1 MEKRKRHTHAG
12 LLDFNMQSING
23 YFVDYA
29 SLKFMS
35 DKHTVC
41 QKSQ

>member
-1 MEKRKRHTHAG
+1 
-12 LLDFNMQSING
+12 MQSING

-35 DKHTVC
+35 GKHTVC
-41 QKSQ
+41 QKSQFKFQWMVQM